1 MMNFEFSEDQNMI
14 REQAR
19 GFLAKHASS
28 EKVREILDGER
39 RYDETLWQ
47 GMTELGWTA
56 ASIPEAYGGLAL
68 GHLSLCVIAEELG
81 RSLAPVPFSSSI
93 YQVVEAL
100 LEAGTEVQKQTYLP
114 KLATGEWIG
123 SFACSEGN
131 ADPLGTDTLYRDGR
145 LYGTKRPVVDGDIA
159 DIAIVTAKTEA
170 ESSNSDGLSL
180 FLVHLDAP
188 GVERQSVSSLDPT
201 RANALLSLDGVSAEP
216 LGASGS
222 GAEIVSRVW
231 NRAAV
236 LLAFEQLGGAQACL
250 EMSRQYAMDRFAFGR
265 PIASLQAIKHKL
277 ADMYTAIELLRS
289 NALYAAWALSV
300 DDDEL
305 PLAAATARVAG
316 IQAYYQ
322 ASKENMQ
329 THGGMGFTWE
339 FDCHMH
345 YRRAHEL
352 ALCVGNENHWK
363 RRMVAALKE
372 TQHGL

>member
-1 MMNFEFSEDQNMI
+1 MNFEFSEDQNMI

-28 EKVREILDGER
+28 EKVREILDTER
-39 RYDETLWQ
+39 RYDESLWQ
-47 GMTELGWTA
+47 GIAELGWTA
-56 ASIPEAYGGLAL
+56 AAIPEAYGGLAL

-93 YQVVEAL
+93 YQVAEAL
-100 LEAGTEVQKQTYLP
+100 LDAGTEAQKQTCLP

-123 SFACSEGN
+123 TFACSEGN
-131 ADPLGTDTLYRDGR
+131 TDPLETQTVYRDGR
-145 LYGTKRPVVDGDIA
+145 LYGTKRPVTDGDIA
-159 DIAIVTAKTEA
+159 DIAIVTATIENQG
-170 ESSNSDGLSL
+170 SNSSELTL
-180 FLVHLDAP
+180 FLVHLDSA
-188 GVERQSVSSLDPT
+188 GVERQPISSLDPT
-201 RANALLSLDGVSAEP
+201 RASALLSFNGVKAEP
-216 LGASGS
+216 LGATGT
-222 GAEIVSRVW
+222 GAAIVNRVW

-316 IQAYYQ
+316 IQTYYQ

-339 FDCHMH
+339 FDCHLH

-352 ALCVGNENHWK
+352 ALCVGNESHWK

-372 TQHGL
+372 TRNGF